1 MEAKRVLNPRT
12 NRYVTVGS
20 SAYRRFAREQELPPK
35 VQKGTKRKEPEPQ
48 EQEDEELEQAREEL
62 NKPAPKKKK
71 LDKGVVKEVVKKSLR
86 VVNQHQEKFDNAVDD
101 QVEYNRLIKKY
112 LTRELKKK
120 KKKDDSSSDESD

>member
-71 LDKGVVKEVVKKSLR
+71 LDKGVVKEVIKS
-86 VVNQHQEKFDNAVDD
+86 
-101 QVEYNRLIKKY
+101 
-112 LTRELKKK
+112 
-120 KKKDDSSSDESD
+120 S